1 MATMA
6 VHHPVFARLYSA
18 MGKAMERGGMDQRRH
33 ALLAGLSGE
42 VVEVGAGDGLNFPH
56 YPPTVTRVLAVEP
69 EPHLRHLAGEA
80 AKQAPV
86 PVEVVDG
93 LAERLPAA
101 DASADAVVV
110 SLVLCSVADQAAA
123 LQEIRRVLKP
133 GGQLRFLEHVRADT
147 QGLVRVQR
155 VLDATVWPRMAGGCH
170 TGRDTAAA
178 IERAGFTIE
187 SLERYLFP
195 DARTPVSFH
204 ILGTAVRGD

>member
-1 MATMA
+1 MA
-6 VHHPVFARLYSA
+6 VHHPVFARLYPA
-18 MGKAMERGGMDQRRH
+18 MGKAMERGGMDQRRR
-33 ALLAGLSGE
+33 ALLTGLSGE

-56 YPPTVTRVLAVEP
+56 YPPTVARVLAVEP
-69 EPHLRHLAGEA
+69 EPRLRRLAGEA

-93 LAERLPAA
+93 LAESLPFA

-147 QGLVRVQR
+147 PGLARVQR
-155 VLDATVWPRMAGGCH
+155 VLDATLWPSVAGGCH

-178 IERAGFTIE
+178 IEDAGFTIE

-195 DARTPVSFH
+195 EARTPVSFH
-204 ILGTAVRGD
+204 ILGTATRGD